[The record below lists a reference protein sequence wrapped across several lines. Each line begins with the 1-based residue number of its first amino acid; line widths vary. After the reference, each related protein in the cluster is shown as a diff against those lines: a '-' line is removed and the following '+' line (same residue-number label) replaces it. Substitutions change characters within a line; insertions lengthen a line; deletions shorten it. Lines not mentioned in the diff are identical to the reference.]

1 MGNKAQP
8 IGLRLGISSD
18 WSSRW
23 FDPRHFRRYLKEDV
37 TIRDYLAKRLRTA
50 EVESVVI
57 ERSGKKM
64 TVIIYTG
71 RPGLIIGRGGGGVEE
86 LRRHIIDKVKKISPL
101 EDINID
107 RDLRL
112 EVQEVRH
119 GESSAAIIAQQVADQ
134 LEKRQ
139 PFRRVLKRMIEK
151 VSSDQKVQGV
161 KIAVAGRLGGSEM
174 SRREWLASGRLPLHT
189 LRANIDYAQV
199 HAYTTWGAI
208 GVKVWIYKGEVF
220 KEKEQKKEE

>member
-1 MGNKAQP
+1 MGNKVQP
-8 IGLRLGISSD
+8 IGLRLGISST

-23 FDPRHFRRYLKEDV
+23 FDPRHFRKYLKEDIA
-37 TIRDYLAKRLRTA
+37 IRDFLAKRLRDA

-57 ERSGKKM
+57 ERSGKKT
-64 TVIIYTG
+64 TVVIYTA

-86 LRRHIIDKVKKISPL
+86 LRNNIIKTIKKLSPS
-101 EDINID
+101 DNSNVNT
-107 RDLRL
+107 DLRL
-112 EVQEVRH
+112 EVQEIRQ
-119 GESSAAIIAQQVADQ
+119 GESSAAIIAQQVAGQ

-151 VSSDQKVQGV
+151 ASQDPKVQGV
-161 KIAVAGRLGGSEM
+161 KIIVAGRLGGSEM
-174 SRREWLASGRLPLHT
+174 SRREWLSSGRLPLHT
-189 LRANIDYAQV
+189 LRANIDYAQA

-220 KEKEQKKEE
+220 KGKDQK